1 MPVSGISLVD
11 ANVWLAI
18 AVDGHIHHIVASN
31 WFDEQSED
39 TCAFCRITQ
48 LALLRHLTN
57 PKIMGAANVQTQVE
71 AWRAFE
77 ALAADPRVLYL
88 DEPPGLTSIFKSL
101 TQLPRP
107 AHKRWSDAF
116 VATFA
121 MGFGVGV
128 VTLDADLT
136 SFPGLPA
143 ILLARLSDEGLRRLL
158 EDSRP
163 AHAGN
168 LSGHVSLGT

>member
-1 MPVSGISLVD
+1 MTASGISLVD

-18 AVDGHIHHIVASN
+18 AVDGHVHHAAASN
-31 WFDEQSED
+31 WFGGQTEN

-77 ALAADPRVLYL
+77 ALAADPRVVFL
-88 DEPPGLTSIFKSL
+88 DEPSDLTPVFRSL
-101 TQLPRP
+101 TQLSRP

-116 VATFA
+116 LAAFA
-121 MGFGVGV
+121 MGFALGV

-136 SFPGLPA
+136 SFPGLSVT
-143 ILLARLSDEGLRRLL
+143 LLGR
-158 EDSRP
+158 
-163 AHAGN
+163 
-168 LSGHVSLGT
+168 

>member
-1 MPVSGISLVD
+1 MTVSGISLVD

-18 AVDGHIHHIVASN
+18 AVDGHIHHAAVSN
-31 WFDEQSED
+31 WFDGQAEN

-57 PKIMGAANVQTQVE
+57 PKIMGAANVQAQVE

-77 ALAADPRVLYL
+77 ALAADPRVAFLN
-88 DEPPGLTSIFKSL
+88 EPPGLTSVFKSL

-107 AHKRWSDAF
+107 AHKRWTDAF
-116 VATFA
+116 LAAFA
-121 MGFGVGV
+121 MGFGLGV

-136 SFPGLPA
+136 SFPGLSVT
-143 ILLARLSDEGLRRLL
+143 LLAR
-158 EDSRP
+158 
-163 AHAGN
+163 
-168 LSGHVSLGT
+168 

>member
-11 ANVWLAI
+11 ANVWLAL
-18 AVDGHIHHIVASN
+18 AVDGHVHHAAVSN
-31 WFDEQSED
+31 WFDGQTED

-57 PKIMGAANVQTQVE
+57 PKIMGEANVQTQVE
-71 AWRAFE
+71 AWQVFD
-77 ALAADPRVLYL
+77 ALVADPRVVFL
-88 DEPPGLTSIFKSL
+88 DEPPGLTAVFKSL

-116 VATFA
+116 LAAIA
-121 MGFGVGV
+121 MGFGLGV

-136 SFPGLPA
+136 SFPGLSVT
-143 ILLARLSDEGLRRLL
+143 LLPR
-158 EDSRP
+158 
-163 AHAGN
+163 
-168 LSGHVSLGT
+168 

>member
-1 MPVSGISLVD
+1 MTVSGISLVD

-18 AVDGHIHHIVASN
+18 AVDGHIHHAVAVS
-31 WFDEQSED
+31 WFDGQAEGA
-39 TCAFCRITQ
+39 CAFCRITQ

-57 PKIMGAANVQTQVE
+57 PKIMGANVQTQAE

-77 ALAADPRVLYL
+77 ALAADPRVVYL
-88 DEPPGLTSIFKSL
+88 DEPPGLTAVFNSL

-116 VATFA
+116 LAAFA
-121 MGFGVGV
+121 MVFAMGV

-136 SFPGLPA
+136 SFPGLSVR
-143 ILLARLSDEGLRRLL
+143 LLAR
-158 EDSRP
+158 
-163 AHAGN
+163 
-168 LSGHVSLGT
+168 